1 LLDMKRMSFNN
12 SNYFPYKVILNSY
25 FQFLVQSY
33 KVDKAIFIRPLY
45 SSNNYSYYSSF
56 SIAFPG
62 LNYAKSFTSSLSGGL
77 SFFKNFIA
85 NRMKTSNFA
94 FILSSILSFSKY
106 FSLTLIIKLACSV
119 GVTYCPLSMNKDYYL
134 VNSIWNTAAIS

>member
-1 LLDMKRMSFNN
+1 MSFNS
-12 SNYFPYKVILNSY
+12 SNYFPYKLILNSY

-33 KVDKAIFIRPLY
+33 RVDNPIFIRPLY
-45 SSNNYSYYSSF
+45 SSNNDSYYSSF

-62 LNYAKSFTSSLSGGL
+62 LNYAKSLTSSLSGGL

-94 FILSSILSFSKY
+94 FIFSSILSLSKY
-106 FSLTLIIKLACSV
+106 FSLTLIIKFAYSV
-119 GVTYCPLSMNKDYYL
+119 GVTYCPLSKNNDYYF
-134 VNSIWNTAAIS
+134 VNSIWNTAAMS